1 MSMPENNNDLIEP
14 LPTALE
20 TTEAVPN
27 ASLPS
32 VALATHAATGQ
43 HPGAQAQAR
52 HAGAGTAT

>member
-1 MSMPENNNDLIEP
+1 MSMPENNSDLIEP

-32 VALATHAATGQ
+32 AQATHAATGA